1 MIKLK
6 DIEVDILKRF
16 SEAEGSLLDD
26 IELIETLEYSVKL
39 SDEIAVKVRIAKDT
53 FESIKKASE

>member
-39 SDEIAVKVRIAKDT
+39 SDEIAVKVKIAKDT
-53 FESIKKASE
+53 FESIKNASE